1 MLSESQAA
9 FEIGL
14 WGPTKARSF
23 LQNLL
28 TRFQGNVTAAA
39 GASNEPPIHSM
50 TAAEDAAT
58 DKQAI
63 KEWNEPEPESLHQK
77 AVNFIFAHNGCLSGE
92 VKRTMMLQGATPK
105 QWMIALKRLNE
116 DPRVRKEGV
125 TRSTRWFKA

>member
-1 MLSESQAA
+1 MLTESQAA

-39 GASNEPPIHSM
+39 AASNEPPIHGM

-63 KEWNEPEPESLHQK
+63 EEWNKPDPESVHQK
-77 AVNFIFAHNGCLSGE
+77 AVNFIFAHNGCLSGD
-92 VKRTMMLQGATPK
+92 VRKAMNVSDN
-105 QWMIALKRLNE
+105 QWAYTLKLLGS
-116 DPRVRKEGV
+116 DPRLRKEGDR
-125 TRSTRWFKA
+125 RSLRWFKV